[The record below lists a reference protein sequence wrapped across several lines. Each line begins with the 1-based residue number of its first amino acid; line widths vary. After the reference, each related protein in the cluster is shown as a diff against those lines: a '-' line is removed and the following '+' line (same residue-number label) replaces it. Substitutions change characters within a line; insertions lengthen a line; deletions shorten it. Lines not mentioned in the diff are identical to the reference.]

1 MRELEYYSA
10 HEIVQLSTL
19 ASIAA
24 HVMRTDKPMPLTAE
38 ESSALYKLL
47 IRFFARIRAE
57 TTNPN
62 ELQALLSEGTAKAAV
77 RIADAV
83 EVPHGA

>member
-10 HEIVQLSTL
+10 QEIVQLSML

-24 HVMRTDKPMPLTAE
+24 HVMRTDKPMPLTPDEA
-38 ESSALYKLL
+38 SALYKLL

-57 TTNPN
+57 TSNPN
-62 ELQALLSEGTAKAAV
+62 NLQALLAEGTAKASV
-77 RIADAV
+77 RIADSI
-83 EVPHGA
+83 EVAP